1 LLGVDVERARLIA
14 YGIGG
19 LLGAI
24 AGILLIP
31 LIAVDF
37 QSGLAMTLRGF
48 IAAAIAGMSP
58 VGVLASGLALG
69 LFEAMIGAYL
79 GALFQDPVMFCALI
93 VVALWQSRNIR
104 FGGGRRA

>member
-1 LLGVDVERARLIA
+1 MA
-14 YGIGG
+14 YAIGG
-19 LLGAI
+19 VLGAL

-58 VGVLASGLALG
+58 VGVLISGLGLG
-69 LFEAMIGAYL
+69 VFELMIGAYF
-79 GALFQDPVMFCALI
+79 GALLQDPVIFWGPYDRCN
-93 VVALWQSRNIR
+93 VAIP
-104 FGGGRRA
+104 